1 MYSGRRDCL
10 LSVGAGA
17 GEVFA
22 VLAPAAGRFLNHL
35 LYRCIRYSTESSF
48 SPFSSAHFS
57 FSWPRSVLRNTK
69 FRQFSAACRT
79 VYLVSIQYVDTTAIF
94 TIMDIHHD
102 ESLLFFFLSIS
113 FCHILPYPA
122 TKRVRQKAR

>member
-1 MYSGRRDCL
+1 MMH
-10 LSVGAGA
+10 V
-17 GEVFA
+17 
-22 VLAPAAGRFLNHL
+22 
-35 LYRCIRYSTESSF
+35 CIHKYLEG
-48 SPFSSAHFS
+48 
-57 FSWPRSVLRNTK
+57 K